1 MSCASVAHLT
11 AGEPLGSPDQGFERV
26 YFPRRAVVSMLVL
39 MEGNKTVESAMIGNE
54 GIVGI
59 EVFLGKGIPRDRV
72 LVQVPGEAV
81 GVAAS
86 SFAALTAGNMP
97 WLELL
102 QRYSVALMNQIAR
115 TAGCN
120 RLHSVGERFA
130 RWLLMTVDR
139 VGRDEFPMTH
149 EFLATMLGIRRAS
162 VSEAAESLQARGL
175 IQYRQGRMRILDR
188 DGLEAAACED
198 YRVSNAAY
206 DQVGLRPRYRD

>member
-1 MSCASVAHLT
+1 
-11 AGEPLGSPDQGFERV
+11 
-26 YFPRRAVVSMLVL
+26 MLVV
-39 MEGNKTVESAMIGNE
+39 MEGKKTVESAMIGNE

-81 GVAAS
+81 AVVAS

-102 QRYSVALMNQIAR
+102 QRYLVALMNQIAR
-115 TAGCN
+115 AAGCN
-120 RLHSVGERFA
+120 RLHSVSERFA

-149 EFLATMLGIRRAS
+149 ELLASMLGIRRAS

-175 IQYRQGRMRILDR
+175 IQYRQGRIGILDR

-198 YRVSNAAY
+198 YRLTKAAY
-206 DQVGLRPRYRD
+206 DQVGLRPSLL